1 MITATDC
8 EYKATSK
15 QDKNAFYIYILPC
28 KYQNNFKLSLNLA
41 VILGRYFFNYYTPT
55 SPR

>member
-41 VILGRYFFNYYTPT
+41 VIFGRYFFNYYTPT